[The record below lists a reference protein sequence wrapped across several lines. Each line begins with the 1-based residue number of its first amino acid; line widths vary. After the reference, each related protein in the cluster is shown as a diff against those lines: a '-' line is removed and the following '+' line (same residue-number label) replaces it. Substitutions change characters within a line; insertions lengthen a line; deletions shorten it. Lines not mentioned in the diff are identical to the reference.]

1 MISTIVWDKAK
12 KVADAKG
19 KGTDWAFIAD
29 VYHYLNE
36 WNYQVYT
43 HEETGDYLIIGI
55 INDTNVITVDKNNV
69 PVVKELSDVLTEKK
83 VFSTESDLED
93 INIKLPISV
102 TTEGIL
108 FSKEQTN
115 INIRVPKEKK

>member
-29 VYHYLNE
+29 VYHYLHE

-55 INDTNVITVDKNNV
+55 VNDSTVLTIDKNNN
-69 PVVKELSDVLTEKK
+69 PIIKELSDVLTEKK
-83 VFSTESDLED
+83 IFSTESDLEE
-93 INIKLPISV
+93 IRITLPVGIF
-102 TTEGIL
+102 TEGIL
-108 FSKEQTN
+108 FSKGQTY
-115 INIRVPKEKK
+115 IDIKVPKDKK